1 MTTPM
6 HRPALATLALTLIAG
21 AALAAPPSGDMVFLQ
36 GDWQLPG
43 RQGQV
48 LSISGGT
55 GKLAAVDAAAA
66 KAGYAVG
73 DILVQGL
80 TYESVTRFNDGR
92 RTLSYTGVCRSR
104 GDKGAWTVAD
114 CLLQVALPGEAGPAV
129 LSATPSFRLI
139 AGQQS
144 SWGIKPVLA
153 GAPKVKAAPGDARPR
168 VAETSSQVPKAPGN
182 PPAPPAPPEDPNDT
196 WARRSMSPEELAAQD
211 AGTRRLN
218 ADITARNAAI
228 EARNRQSD
236 AAFKAAQ
243 AARDAEIAA
252 NQAAHAREI
261 AAYEARLAA
270 REAAI
275 AKARADW
282 EAAVKA
288 CKAGDKT
295 KCAQPK

>member
-1 MTTPM
+1 M
-6 HRPALATLALTLIAG
+6 HRPALATLALSLIAG
-21 AALAAPPSGDMVFLQ
+21 AALAAPASGDMVFLQ
-36 GDWQLPG
+36 GDWQLPD

-66 KAGYAVG
+66 KAGYAKG

-92 RTLSYTGVCRSR
+92 RTLSYTGVCRAR
-104 GDKGAWTVAD
+104 GAKGAWTVAD
-114 CLLQVALPGEAGPAV
+114 CRLQVALPSEAGPAV
-129 LSATPSFRLI
+129 LSATPAFRLI

-144 SWGIKPVLA
+144 SWGIQPVLA
-153 GAPKVKAAPGDARPR
+153 GAPKAKAAPAAAKPK
-168 VAETSSQVPKAPGN
+168 VAEASSQVPKGAGN
-182 PPAPPAPPEDPNDT
+182 PPATPPPPAPPEDPNNT
-196 WARRSMSPEELAAQD
+196 WARRNMSPEELAAQD

-218 ADITARNAAI
+218 ADINARNAEI
-228 EARNRQSD
+228 EARNRKSD

-275 AKARADW
+275 AQARADW